1 MDRDSIIRASIDR
14 ASIDRKVSELSMA
27 AMTNAGGVF
36 VIGVDTGVGKTTLC
50 AGLLKMLVGARK
62 VAYWKPVQTG
72 TIVGDDTKDIRK
84 ATQLSEDYFVEPSY
98 RFPDPL
104 SPHFAARKWG
114 KTLDTK
120 VIVDAFEQAKR
131 DKGFLIIE
139 GA

>member
-1 MDRDSIIRASIDR
+1 
-14 ASIDRKVSELSMA
+14 MA

-50 AGLLKMLVGARK
+50 AGLLKMLVGSRK

-84 ATQLSEDYFVEPSY
+84 ATQLSDDYFVEPAY

-114 KTLDTK
+114 KTPSRRPARSGRT
-120 VIVDAFEQAKR
+120 R
-131 DKGFLIIE
+131 P
-139 GA
+139 GASRTPVRAAIAPAAHVTRS